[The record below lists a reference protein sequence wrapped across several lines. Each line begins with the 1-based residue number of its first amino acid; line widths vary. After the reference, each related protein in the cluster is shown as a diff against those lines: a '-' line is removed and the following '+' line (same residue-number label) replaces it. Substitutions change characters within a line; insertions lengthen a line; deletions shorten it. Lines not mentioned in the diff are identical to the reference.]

1 MYAIIRAGGK
11 QYRVAQGDVIEIE
24 KVAEGDSKLE
34 FTPLLVVE
42 DDGTTHAAK
51 DSLAKAKVT
60 AQVVGDIKG
69 PKVHVLRFRN
79 KSRYRRRTGHRQ
91 RYSSV
96 EISKI
101 SVGRRS
107 SRSGGKDGS

>member
-1 MYAIIRAGGK
+1 MYAVIRAGGK

-24 KVAEGDSKLE
+24 KVGEDSKLE

-51 DSLAKAKVT
+51 DALAKAKVT
-60 AQVVGDIKG
+60 AEGVGETQG
-69 PKVHVLRFRN
+69 PKVHVFRYRN

-101 SVGRRS
+101 SIGRRS